1 MNYRTSS
8 IPPQAHTCRRHRLS
22 VKTAWDLILATVAVS
37 FFAFALLADGAVAQ
51 EETAT
56 PDSSNQSRLEKKLL
70 RASEGVQYPGSESDS
85 TWTFVSY
92 PSGADAGLP
101 DARRFE
107 EISGCPVTPDGST
120 TRQDFDATFDRL
132 TGIQEWMDTGQVR
145 SAKGFRKIERIML
158 NSYEERAVYRC
169 DTAGFGQVYY
179 YFVGLDEPDGISGLL
194 TGSTET

>member
-1 MNYRTSS
+1 MNHQTSSVPPHARTS
-8 IPPQAHTCRRHRLS
+8 RRPRLS
-22 VKTAWDLILATVAVS
+22 VKTAWDLILATVAIS
-37 FFAFALLADGAVAQ
+37 FFAFALLAEGAVAQ
-51 EETAT
+51 EEAT
-56 PDSSNQSRLEKKLL
+56 PVSSNQSRLEKKLL

-92 PSGADAGLP
+92 PSGAETELP

-132 TGIQEWMDTGQVR
+132 TGIEEWMDTGQVR
-145 SAKGFRKIERIML
+145 SAKGFRKIERVML
-158 NSYEERAVYRC
+158 RSYEERAVYRC
-169 DTAGFGQVYY
+169 DTAAFGQVYY

-194 TGSTET
+194 TVSTET